1 MAERQYSSEQHIIFL
16 IFFTVYLSAAVYIK
30 IHLGY
35 LPEELL
41 IRTQQFIDILSGS
54 QNIKQSIIGSILLP
68 PLPFI
73 MRVPFAFLPLKINVL
88 FMGNVISALFGAGS
102 VLFLN
107 TLMKNY
113 NWNRLPRVL
122 LLSLFGL
129 YPLLVFTS
137 ASGSDTALFIFFFTS
152 SLVYLLLWLK
162 KEKIQH
168 ILFITLLLSLM
179 LITTIEGI
187 LYGVLVMVMVT
198 ATTLFRKR
206 PLSFK
211 EGTLLLILLPP
222 IYIIFVWGLFN
233 WFILGDVFYFLK
245 GMLLY
250 LKDFSFSPVSLI
262 PLFFLLL
269 IEALSFQSSGYTPSK
284 GVKTSSVLF
293 LLVLTYLLVNPVYLI
308 KRDLKMFRERVIDEI
323 SLISHIEQFPEEARF
338 IVTGYRGYILKHYSG
353 SSEKIL
359 HIFDFYVKN
368 IYPVDKPSFL
378 LLYEPTSG
386 KIMDGVYYRYGNIY
400 KNGADFLLLEK
411 ELPGWRIYR
420 IIF

>member
-168 ILFITLLLSLM
+168 ILFITLH
-179 LITTIEGI
+179 
-187 LYGVLVMVMVT
+187 
-198 ATTLFRKR
+198 
-206 PLSFK
+206 
-211 EGTLLLILLPP
+211 PP
-222 IYIIFVWGLFN
+222 
-233 WFILGDVFYFLK
+233 
-245 GMLLY
+245 LLY
-250 LKDFSFSPVSLI
+250 VKDPARSRMLRTINRFPSGMNRYFI
-262 PLFFLLL
+262 DPLLQDCRLLRGNTAAVGFTG
-269 IEALSFQSSGYTPSK
+269 IQHH
-284 GVKTSSVLF
+284 
-293 LLVLTYLLVNPVYLI
+293 
-308 KRDLKMFRERVIDEI
+308 EI
-323 SLISHIEQFPEEARF
+323 A
-338 IVTGYRGYILKHYSG
+338 
-353 SSEKIL
+353 
-359 HIFDFYVKN
+359 
-368 IYPVDKPSFL
+368 
-378 LLYEPTSG
+378 
-386 KIMDGVYYRYGNIY
+386 
-400 KNGADFLLLEK
+400 
-411 ELPGWRIYR
+411 
-420 IIF
+420 